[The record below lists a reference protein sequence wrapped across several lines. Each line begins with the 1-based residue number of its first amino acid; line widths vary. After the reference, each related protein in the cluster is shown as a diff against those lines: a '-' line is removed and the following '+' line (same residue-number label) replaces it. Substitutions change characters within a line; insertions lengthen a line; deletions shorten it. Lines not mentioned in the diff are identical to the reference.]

1 MAYADQKMSG
11 NKVTALIIVALIH
24 IAAIYALVSGLAY
37 EAFTKVKERVTAVDI
52 KEEKPPEEKP
62 PPPPPEKPVTPP
74 PIVAPPPPIAIPN
87 AAPQVQTVPIAP
99 PPPPIQIPVA
109 APPPPP
115 PPAAP
120 AVAAKRAVPRGTPG
134 TWVTPEDYPAGPLRE
149 QVEGVTGFRL
159 DIDAT
164 GRATNCAIT
173 RSSGNAELDSAACRY
188 LLRRAR
194 FAPANDAE
202 GNKVGDTYSNSIR
215 WVIPKD

>member
-11 NKVTALIIVALIH
+11 NKMTALIIVALIH
-24 IAAIYALVSGLAY
+24 IAAIYALVTGLAY

-74 PIVAPPPPIAIPN
+74 PIVAPPPPINIAV
-87 AAPQVQTVPIAP
+87 AAPQLQTVPIAP
-99 PPPPIQIPVA
+99 PAPTIQIPIA
-109 APPPPP
+109 APPPPAP
-115 PPAAP
+115 PPAP

-134 TWVTPEDYPAGPLRE
+134 EWVTPDDYPAGPLRE
-149 QVEGVTGFRL
+149 GVEGVTGFRL

-164 GRATNCAIT
+164 GRATNCT
-173 RSSGNAELDSAACRY
+173 VTHSSGNSELDSAACRY

-194 FAPANDAE
+194 FSPANDA
-202 GNKVGDTYSNSIR
+202 GGGKVADTYSSSVR
-215 WVIPKD
+215 WQIPKN